1 MPEAAS
7 CSIAPAAI
15 RSRPMTLPPSRRGAE
30 LIMSTDRFEALGH
43 SGDDAIPLLTEVL
56 HVPQPMVPNTDP
68 SEPLDWEALADRVND
83 AVTVRLLQRVD
94 AVIATEVR
102 ETLETALQDASIAVT
117 SQLRSAISQEI
128 SEVVAEA
135 VAAELDRQRTLAGRL
150 PR

>member
-1 MPEAAS
+1 MA
-7 CSIAPAAI
+7 
-15 RSRPMTLPPSRRGAE
+15 R
-30 LIMSTDRFEALGH
+30 
-43 SGDDAIPLLTEVL
+43 
-56 HVPQPMVPNTDP
+56 NTDP

-94 AVIATEVR
+94 AVISTEVR
-102 ETLETALQDASIAVT
+102 ETLEAALQDATIAVT

-135 VAAELDRQRTLAGRL
+135 VAAELDRQRALAGHG